1 MEMISYYKDGEERS
15 KYMLPDRNTI
25 LQEDERMP
33 SYTPKID
40 FERNRIMGT
49 VDNIDAMEQAIYL
62 ILQTERYESIIYN
75 WYYGVEFDTLIG
87 KSRELITSELE
98 RRIRE
103 ALTEDDRINGIS
115 DFDIEFT
122 SDKAIVSFTVNTI
135 FGDIEISEWE
145 VLV

>member
-1 MEMISYYKDGEERS
+1 
-15 KYMLPDRNTI
+15 MLPNNNTI
-25 LQEDERMP
+25 IQEDDRMP
-33 SYTPKID
+33 SYTYYID
-40 FERNRIMGT
+40 FDRNRIIGT
-49 VDNIDAMEQAIYL
+49 VDDIEAVKQAIYL

-103 ALTEDDRINGIS
+103 ALTEDDRINRIS

>member
-1 MEMISYYKDGEERS
+1 
-15 KYMLPDRNTI
+15 MLPDRNTI
-25 LQEDERMP
+25 LQENERMP

-103 ALTEDDRINGIS
+103 ALTEDDRINRIS
-115 DFDIEFT
+115 DFEIEFT
-122 SDKAIVSFTVNTI
+122 SDKAIVTFTVNTI

>member
-1 MEMISYYKDGEERS
+1 MD
-15 KYMLPDRNTI
+15 
-25 LQEDERMP
+25 
-33 SYTPKID
+33 
-40 FERNRIMGT
+40 T

-62 ILQTERYESIIYN
+62 ILQIERYESIIYN

-98 RRIRE
+98 RRIKE
-103 ALTEDDRINGIS
+103 ALTEDDRINRIS
-115 DFDIEFT
+115 DFDIKFT

>member
-1 MEMISYYKDGEERS
+1 
-15 KYMLPDRNTI
+15 MLPDRNTI

-103 ALTEDDRINGIS
+103 ALTEDDRINRIS

>member
-1 MEMISYYKDGEERS
+1 
-15 KYMLPDRNTI
+15 MLPDRNTI

-103 ALTEDDRINGIS
+103 ALTEDDRINRIS
-115 DFDIEFT
+115 DFEIEFT
-122 SDKAIVSFTVNTI
+122 SDKAIISFTVNTI

>member
-1 MEMISYYKDGEERS
+1 
-15 KYMLPDRNTI
+15 MLPDRNTI

-103 ALTEDDRINGIS
+103 ALTEDDRINRIS
-115 DFDIEFT
+115 DFDVEFT

>member
-1 MEMISYYKDGEERS
+1 
-15 KYMLPDRNTI
+15 MLPGTNTI

-33 SYTPKID
+33 SLTPKID
-40 FERNRIMGT
+40 FERNRIIGT
-49 VDNIDAMEQAIYL
+49 IDDIEAMQQAIYL

-87 KSRELITSELE
+87 KSKELVTSELE

-103 ALTEDDRINGIS
+103 ALTEDDRINSIT
-115 DFDIEFT
+115 DFEIEFT

-135 FGDIEISEWE
+135 FGDIESMEWE